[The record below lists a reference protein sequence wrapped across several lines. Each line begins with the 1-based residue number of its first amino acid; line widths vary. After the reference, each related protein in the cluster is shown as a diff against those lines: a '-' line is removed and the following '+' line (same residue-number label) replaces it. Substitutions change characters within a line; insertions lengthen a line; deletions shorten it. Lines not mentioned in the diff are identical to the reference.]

1 MKIGQKVR
9 YKPFEG
15 IKDVGG
21 ELRIEVTGEVVYINE
36 EKRWFT
42 ARQENGIKTGFH
54 FSDIGR
60 NVRLVG

>member
-9 YKPFEG
+9 YEPFKG
-15 IKDVGG
+15 IKDVGE

-42 ARQENGIKTGFH
+42 AQQENGIKTGFH
-54 FSDIGR
+54 FSDVGR
-60 NVRLVG
+60 YVHLVG